1 MTVRSSQQDP
11 TLVAALEPGERL
23 IWQGRPS
30 ALGLMRACGREAF
43 TGLVLLGFSWLSF
56 QAVLGDI
63 TGDADLM
70 AELERSFS
78 DSDLR
83 FVAFIG
89 AFILPFALWL
99 TTAPLRGMRR
109 ATRMVYG
116 VTDKRVLMIE
126 IGGKQESYGPG
137 QVHNL
142 DITGG
147 AGGYDV
153 VFEEGVDKLGSMY
166 RKHFSMS
173 PRKGFYGVDDPK
185 GAASAI
191 ARLQ

>member
-23 IWQGRPS
+23 MWQGRPS
-30 ALGLMRACGREAF
+30 ALGLLRASGREAF

-56 QAVLGDI
+56 QAVLGDV
-63 TGDADLM
+63 TADADLM
-70 AELERSFS
+70 AELERGFS

-99 TTAPLRGMRR
+99 VTAPLRGMRR
-109 ATRMVYG
+109 AARLVYG
-116 VTDKRVLMIE
+116 VTDRRVLVAE
-126 IGGKQESYGPG
+126 IGGKLESFGPG
-137 QVHNL
+137 QIHNL
-142 DITGG
+142 DIVGG
-147 AGGYDV
+147 AGGHDV
-153 VFEEGVDKLGSMY
+153 VFEEGADRLGSMY